1 MLLFVDSVG
10 IELLPSNSEKLVGAE
25 WPGKRKPFKHPMFY
39 PYERNKNSAAYIA
52 PYEKQPYLYYMG
64 GLNGGEAKAYL
75 NMISTLAQNIRR
87 DYDAGII
94 ARVHDES
101 HINKYFRAHPC
112 KNPIPRILY
121 AGGMDNSRIHT

>member
-1 MLLFVDSVG
+1 
-10 IELLPSNSEKLVGAE
+10 
-25 WPGKRKPFKHPMFY
+25 MFY

-101 HINKYFRAHPC
+101 HINKYFR
-112 KNPIPRILY
+112 PIHVKSYPRILY